1 MMGVAALRSLQSS
14 MSRILIADDNPHARR
29 MGSEILTE
37 EGHEVVLATS
47 GEEVL
52 DLLAAQPPDL
62 VIIDRKLP
70 GRSGLEI
77 REHIKSRPELAHVKV
92 VLLAGAMEAPSDVE
106 ADGARSDGVL
116 HKPLDPAT
124 VIRTVQAL
132 LRNGSAGPAAA
143 EFSSAAS
150 EEPSGA
156 PESGTAAVFEG
167 DAEAPPPSAAPEESE
182 PPAGPPAAE
191 ESVSAAV
198 SPAAHSSNG
207 GGPEEQTVDEFAIVV
222 EQAMRHRGESAARKE
237 RVRAVVAEVFEAAVP
252 AIIDRVTERVMEAL
266 REE

>member
-1 MMGVAALRSLQSS
+1 MGVVVLRSLQSS

-29 MGSEILTE
+29 MGSEILSE

-62 VIIDRKLP
+62 VIVDRKLP

-77 REHIKSRPELAHVKV
+77 REHIKSRPELAHVRV
-92 VLLAGAMEAPSDVE
+92 VLLAGALEAPSDVE
-106 ADGARSDGVL
+106 ADSARSDGVL

-124 VIRTVQAL
+124 VVRTVQAL
-132 LRNGSAGPAAA
+132 LSNGGIGPVAA
-143 EFSSAAS
+143 EFPAATS
-150 EEPSGA
+150 PKPSGA
-156 PESGTAAVFEG
+156 PESGAAAVFEG
-167 DAEAPPPSAAPEESE
+167 DARAPSPSAVLEESE
-182 PPAGPPAAE
+182 PPTGE

-198 SPAAHSSNG
+198 SPSAHSSNG
-207 GGPEEQTVDEFAIVV
+207 GGAEEQSVDEFALVV

-237 RVRAVVAEVFEAAVP
+237 RVRAAVAEVLEAAVP
-252 AIIDRVTERVMEAL
+252 AIIERVTERVIETL

>member
-1 MMGVAALRSLQSS
+1 MGVAALRSLQSS

-37 EGHEVVLATS
+37 EGHEIVLASS

-62 VIIDRKLP
+62 VIVDRKLP

-106 ADGARSDGVL
+106 ADSARSDGVL

-124 VIRTVQAL
+124 VIQTVQAL
-132 LRNGSAGPAAA
+132 LSNGSAGPAA
-143 EFSSAAS
+143 
-150 EEPSGA
+150 
-156 PESGTAAVFEG
+156 V
-167 DAEAPPPSAAPEESE
+167 PEESE
-182 PPAGPPAAE
+182 PPAGE
-191 ESVSAAV
+191 ESVSSVV
-198 SPAAHSSNG
+198 SASEHSSNG
-207 GGPEEQTVDEFAIVV
+207 GGTEEQAVDEFALVV

-237 RVRAVVAEVFEAAVP
+237 RVRAVVAEVLEAAVP
-252 AIIDRVTERVMEAL
+252 AITERVTERVMETL

>member
-1 MMGVAALRSLQSS
+1 MGVAALRSLQSS

-37 EGHEVVLATS
+37 EGHEIVLASS

-62 VIIDRKLP
+62 VIVDRKLP

-106 ADGARSDGVL
+106 ADSARSDGVL

-124 VIRTVQAL
+124 VIQTVQAL
-132 LRNGSAGPAAA
+132 LSNGSAGPAA
-143 EFSSAAS
+143 
-150 EEPSGA
+150 
-156 PESGTAAVFEG
+156 V
-167 DAEAPPPSAAPEESE
+167 PEESE
-182 PPAGPPAAE
+182 PPAGE
-191 ESVSAAV
+191 ESVSSVV
-198 SPAAHSSNG
+198 SASEHSSNG
-207 GGPEEQTVDEFAIVV
+207 GGPEEQTVDEFALVV

-237 RVRAVVAEVFEAAVP
+237 RVRAVVAEVLEAAVP
-252 AIIDRVTERVMEAL
+252 AIIERVTERVMETL

>member
-1 MMGVAALRSLQSS
+1 MGVVALRSLQSS

-37 EGHEVVLATS
+37 EGHEIVLAAS

-62 VIIDRKLP
+62 VIVDRKLP

-106 ADGARSDGVL
+106 ADSARSDGVL

-124 VIRTVQAL
+124 VIQTVQAL
-132 LRNGSAGPAAA
+132 LSNGSAGPAAA

-150 EEPSGA
+150 PEPSGA
-156 PESGTAAVFEG
+156 PESATAAVFEG
-167 DAEAPPPSAAPEESE
+167 DPAAPGPSAIPEESE
-182 PPAGPPAAE
+182 PPSGE

-198 SPAAHSSNG
+198 SPSGHSSNG
-207 GGPEEQTVDEFAIVV
+207 GGTEEQTVDEFALVV

-237 RVRAVVAEVFEAAVP
+237 RVRAVVTEVLEAAVP
-252 AIIDRVTERVMEAL
+252 AIIERVTERVMETL

>member
-1 MMGVAALRSLQSS
+1 MGVAALRSLQSS

-37 EGHEVVLATS
+37 EGHEIVLASS

-62 VIIDRKLP
+62 VIVDRKLP

-106 ADGARSDGVL
+106 ADSARSDGVL

-124 VIRTVQAL
+124 VIQTVQAL
-132 LRNGSAGPAAA
+132 LSNGSAGPAA
-143 EFSSAAS
+143 
-150 EEPSGA
+150 
-156 PESGTAAVFEG
+156 V
-167 DAEAPPPSAAPEESE
+167 PEESE
-182 PPAGPPAAE
+182 PPAGE
-191 ESVSAAV
+191 ESVSSVV
-198 SPAAHSSNG
+198 SASEHSSNG
-207 GGPEEQTVDEFAIVV
+207 GGTEEQAVDEFALVV

-237 RVRAVVAEVFEAAVP
+237 RVRAVVAEVLEAAVP
-252 AIIDRVTERVMEAL
+252 AIIERVTERVMETL

>member
-77 REHIKSRPELAHVKV
+77 REYIKSRPELAHVKV

-106 ADGARSDGVL
+106 ADSARSDGIL

-124 VIRTVQAL
+124 VIQTVEAL
-132 LRNGSAGPAAA
+132 LSNGSVGPAAA

-167 DAEAPPPSAAPEESE
+167 DPAASPPSAVPEESE
-182 PPAGPPAAE
+182 PPAGE

-198 SPAAHSSNG
+198 SPSEHSSNG